1 MKNKLPP
8 EWFVAK
14 ATFLVRKKK
23 YWISASNNDSDHLCG
38 YSAGDIV
45 KLTYDLPRHNYE
57 IMAKI
62 YTVPGKCTIE
72 VVDPEHL
79 VPCKTKQEAL
89 KLAKRM
95 KKAKYVA

>member
-14 ATFLVRKKK
+14 ATFLVRRKR
-23 YWISASNNDSDHLCG
+23 YWGNFEDELCG

-45 KLTYDLPRHNYE
+45 KLSYDLPRE
-57 IMAKI
+57 RFDVMMKV
-62 YTVPGKCTIE
+62 YTVPGKCTCE
-72 VVDPEHL
+72 VVDLEHL